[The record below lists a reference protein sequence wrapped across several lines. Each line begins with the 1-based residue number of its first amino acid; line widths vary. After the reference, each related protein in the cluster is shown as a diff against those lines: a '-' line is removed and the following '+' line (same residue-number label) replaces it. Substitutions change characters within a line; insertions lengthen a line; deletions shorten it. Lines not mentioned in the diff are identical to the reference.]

1 MKHRALLRRALPLAV
16 LAAFLFAL
24 QLPASAFFFGR
35 PEESTVAPISKNGPL
50 GEPISFSE
58 ADFVVDGSG
67 KLDGIVITSLPD
79 TGAGILNLG
88 GRAIQVGD
96 VIAMDAVSGLCFTPM
111 AAPASDAAGFRFTPV
126 FADGQSGEEVSVE
139 LHLLSEANGAPV
151 AENLTLTTYKNVAVT
166 GQLSAVDPEGDLI
179 TYHLIKKPAR
189 GAVTMPEEGSS
200 TFVYTP
206 YEDKTGRQA
215 ATMRVYKHL
224 RNDSPYG
231 KDDQVKGFVY
241 EINPQI
247 GVFVAVDDR
256 YFGMIPRTEVFAEY
270 HYGQQV
276 ECRVLRVREDG
287 KLDLSPRGKS
297 YEAAGE
303 DAEAVLAELRAHG
316 GKLPYADKA
325 EAKLIEEV
333 YHMSKNQFKR
343 AVGFLY
349 KQRRIEI
356 DRKQDTITLLPET
369 KGEEK
374 RS

>member
-1 MKHRALLRRALPLAV
+1 MAASKAGFMKD
-16 LAAFLFAL
+16 AFILFA
-24 QLPASAFFFGR
+24 
-35 PEESTVAPISKNGPL
+35 
-50 GEPISFSE
+50 
-58 ADFVVDGSG
+58 
-67 KLDGIVITSLPD
+67 ITL
-79 TGAGILNLG
+79 
-88 GRAIQVGD
+88 
-96 VIAMDAVSGLCFTPM
+96 VSGICL
-111 AAPASDAAGFRFTPV
+111 
-126 FADGQSGEEVSVE
+126 
-139 LHLLSEANGAPV
+139 
-151 AENLTLTTYKNVAVT
+151 
-166 GQLSAVDPEGDLI
+166 
-179 TYHLIKKPAR
+179 
-189 GAVTMPEEGSS
+189 
-200 TFVYTP
+200 
-206 YEDKTGRQA
+206 
-215 ATMRVYKHL
+215 
-224 RNDSPYG
+224 
-231 KDDQVKGFVY
+231 GFVY